1 MAASSF
7 SLAPHPRTLYSSLS
21 IGMRQLA
28 TMVVLDRRVRMGQ
41 IHSLGQ
47 DTSYIRIGV
56 VDRQGLPVVGAKVNI
71 SVFRPSESV
80 IRKTDSAGL
89 VSIRLPVPFETR
101 FDAVIFPPGV
111 VQAEETITVQGRTGF
126 AEDPHQ
132 IFRLQN
138 VSVSPIL
145 TTGEIVGSL
154 FGFSLIAAGIF
165 TKGESLGFILGGL
178 GMSVASASVFSSI
191 NRM

>member
-1 MAASSF
+1 
-7 SLAPHPRTLYSSLS
+7 
-21 IGMRQLA
+21 
-28 TMVVLDRRVRMGQ
+28 MVVLDRRVKMSG
-41 IHSLGQ
+41 IHTLGQ
-47 DTSYIRIGV
+47 GTSYVRIGV
-56 VDRQGLPVVGAKVNI
+56 VDQQGRPVAGAKVNI

-80 IRKTDSAGL
+80 IKKTDSAGL
-89 VSIRLPVPFETR
+89 VSVRLPVPFETR

-111 VQAEETITVQGRTGF
+111 VRAEETVTVQGRTGF

-132 IFRLQN
+132 VFRMQN

-145 TTGEIVGSL
+145 TTGEAVGSL
-154 FGFSLIAAGIF
+154 FGLSLIAAGIF